1 IFAYLNYHVP
11 RTRREILETLIKG
24 LQRLEYRGYDSA
36 EHLLAVLATLLL
48 LEMTFTVRVWDLTE
62 AMTKTGKPTPA
73 KSSSLR
79 RKEKLRHWMK
89 KFTNNKIWTWI

>member
-1 IFAYLNYHVP
+1 M
-11 RTRREILETLIKG
+11 ILL
-24 LQRLEYRGYDSA
+24 
-36 EHLLAVLATLLL
+36 
-48 LEMTFTVRVWDLTE
+48 VWDLME

-73 KSSSLR
+73 KSSLLR